1 MTPEV
6 VIYGTSTCG
15 YCGAARMLLTKKR
28 VRFKDLLLNNEP
40 ELRREMQ
47 DKSGRTSVPQIFIG
61 DRHIGGYEDL
71 AKLDA
76 DGELDSILGID

>member
-1 MTPEV
+1 V
-6 VIYGTSTCG
+6 
-15 YCGAARMLLTKKR
+15 
-28 VRFKDLLLNNEP
+28 LNHDP

>member
-1 MTPEV
+1 MAPEV

-28 VRFKDLLLNNEP
+28 VQFKDLLLNNEP

-47 DKSGRTSVPQIFIG
+47 DRSGRTSVPQIFIG

-71 AKLDA
+71 VKLDA
-76 DGELDSILGID
+76 DGKLDSILGID